1 MLFTPPIS
9 AVLRP
14 HNMPNMQIH
23 QYQPAPSAG
32 QFPTPPVSVL
42 PPQAPMHSAP
52 PSSSPGPPPTS
63 SSPPPR
69 LPSSSPSPRLRTPS
83 PPHLPLPPPLL
94 PLPPP
99 RLPLPPPPL
108 PLPPPPPQPA
118 AQIPVPIARQPFSI
132 ERYGPV
138 HYLGP
143 MDKICPFCHALH
155 WKTERLTKSSDTS
168 PKFGLCCFSGK
179 VVLPLLTRPPIELW
193 NLYVGDDTQSKRFR
207 QNIRKYNNALAMTSV
222 GVDRQKPPGRG
233 PPVWVIQGALHH
245 KIGTLLPMDGN
256 QPTFAQLYIYDP
268 TSITD
273 MAMRNPLNNRLDIA
287 TMATLHDMLYRNN
300 QLTHIYKKALEL
312 TNNVP
317 ADQRQQVIL
326 HLDPTTDRRRYN
338 LPVAENELALI
349 LPGDGDIH
357 TDPRDIV
364 IRKQGGGLQR
374 ISELSPLYQPL
385 HYVLLFPYGEP
396 GWHNGMKL
404 NVDHD
409 NEPAQNNADN
419 EPVQNDSDG
428 EAMQQTPKKRTKLS
442 LIEYTAFRLHPRLNE
457 SNHIFR
463 AGMLFQEFMVD
474 MWAAA
479 EQERLRWIENNQKDL
494 RADAYHTLASSVAQ
508 TQ

>member
-1 MLFTPPIS
+1 
-9 AVLRP
+9 
-14 HNMPNMQIH
+14 
-23 QYQPAPSAG
+23 
-32 QFPTPPVSVL
+32 
-42 PPQAPMHSAP
+42 
-52 PSSSPGPPPTS
+52 
-63 SSPPPR
+63 
-69 LPSSSPSPRLRTPS
+69 
-83 PPHLPLPPPLL
+83 
-94 PLPPP
+94 
-99 RLPLPPPPL
+99 
-108 PLPPPPPQPA
+108 
-118 AQIPVPIARQPFSI
+118 
-132 ERYGPV
+132 
-138 HYLGP
+138 
-143 MDKICPFCHALH
+143 
-155 WKTERLTKSSDTS
+155 
-168 PKFGLCCFSGK
+168 
-179 VVLPLLTRPPIELW
+179 
-193 NLYVGDDTQSKRFR
+193 
-207 QNIRKYNNALAMTSV
+207 MTSV
-222 GVDRQKPPGRG
+222 GVKRHRPEGHG

-273 MAMRNPLNNRLDIA
+273 MAMRNPLNYRLDVA

-349 LPGDGDIH
+349 LPGDGDIC

-364 IRKQGGGLQR
+364 IRKQDGGLQR

-396 GWHNGMKL
+396 GWHDKIKL
-404 NVDHD
+404 NVDH
-409 NEPAQNNADN
+409 NNAPAQNNF
-419 EPVQNDSDG
+419 DG
-428 EAMQQTPKKRTKLS
+428 EATQQKSKKRTKLS
-442 LIEYTAFRLHPRLNE
+442 LIEYTAFHLHPRLNE

-479 EQERLRWIENNQKDL
+479 EQERLRWIEKNQKDL
-494 RADAYHTLASSVAQ
+494 RADTYHTLASSVAQ
-508 TQ
+508 NPGVEGAQLGR